1 MDLAH
6 PYSSRNKLAY
16 STEAMEMAR
25 VQGKGD
31 ADLAMLLRAA
41 LAGDEKAYASFLHRA
56 AVLVRAAVRRR
67 AGQGTVDVEDVV
79 QETLLA
85 LHLKRHTWRSDAPV
99 EPWLYT
105 IARYKLID
113 AFRRKGRRVEVDI
126 SDFIEILP
134 AASDEEQVS
143 DRDLG
148 RILESLPAGQRKVVE
163 AISVDGRSISETATA
178 LSMNE
183 GAVRVALHRGLK
195 AIAVR
200 FGKT

>member
-1 MDLAH
+1 M
-6 PYSSRNKLAY
+6 
-16 STEAMEMAR
+16 
-25 VQGKGD
+25 QGKED

-41 LAGDEKAYASFLHRA
+41 LAGDEKAYAEFLRRA
-56 AVLVRAAVRRR
+56 AILVRAAVRRR

-99 EPWLYT
+99 LPWLYT

-113 AFRRKGRRVEVDI
+113 AFRRKGRRIEVDI
-126 SDFIEILP
+126 HDLAEILP
-134 AASDEEQVS
+134 GATEEEQVS

-148 RILESLPAGQRKVVE
+148 RILDSLPAGQRRIVE
-163 AISVDGRSISETATA
+163 SISVEGRSIGETAAA
-178 LSMNE
+178 LSMKE

-195 AIAVR
+195 AIAAR
-200 FGKT
+200 FGQT

>member
-1 MDLAH
+1 
-6 PYSSRNKLAY
+6 
-16 STEAMEMAR
+16 MEMAR

-41 LAGDEKAYASFLHRA
+41 LAGNEKAYADFLRRCA
-56 AVLVRAAVRRR
+56 MLIRAAVRRR
-67 AGQGTVDVEDVV
+67 VGQGTVDVEDVV

-85 LHLKRHTWRSDAPV
+85 LHVKRHTWRSDAPV

-113 AFRRKGRRVEVDI
+113 AFRRKGRRIEVDI
-126 SDFIEILP
+126 NDFIDILP
-134 AASDEEQVS
+134 AEMSEEQIS
-143 DRDLG
+143 ERDVG
-148 RILESLPAGQRKVVE
+148 RILETLPAGQRKVVE
-163 AISVDGRSISETATA
+163 SISIDGRSIGETAA
-178 LSMNE
+178 SLNMNE

-195 AIAVR
+195 AIAER